1 MIHEIAH
8 AVATLYHNKKWQRRM
23 EKAALRAESLGLKE
37 LAAEIRQDYSAYS
50 NPLLCIPT
58 AGKVVYI
65 NVDDAV
71 WETRGERSFEEVISL
86 VADRDGFAFD
96 AMLSKYK
103 RLRQVYEKA
112 RRDYLREVDLIKRFS
127 DV

>member
-1 MIHEIAH
+1 
-8 AVATLYHNKKWQRRM
+8 
-23 EKAALRAESLGLKE
+23 
-37 LAAEIRQDYSAYS
+37 
-50 NPLLCIPT
+50 
-58 AGKVVYI
+58 VVYT

-86 VADRDGFAFD
+86 VANRDGFAFD

-112 RRDYLREVDLIKRFS
+112 RRDYLWEVDLIKRFS